1 MFSVIS
7 STHNFSVRE
16 YLLGSVSENE
26 THSVVV
32 PVKSLWMR
40 AAAKCPKYK
49 GKNTGDGKR
58 AVEIKDEGDR
68 EGSLL
73 LWKGWGEEVEKEEEE
88 EGERR

>member
-16 YLLGSVSENE
+16 YLLDSVSENE
-26 THSVVV
+26 T
-32 PVKSLWMR
+32 LQWMR
-40 AAAKCPKYK
+40 AAAKCPKCK